1 MNREGSSTTSSERR
15 DARKFL
21 SRLLLFAL
29 PLLLYPLFIYVVDP
43 FNFLN
48 PHSPVSDEA
57 KLLTAARLNPFIW
70 KMNMFLKKPVANILL
85 GDSTVVTLRAEKIQE
100 LTGEEYFNFAYSGGT
115 FKEAVQTFWFAA
127 QAVPLRKVYFG
138 INLIHYNDAAYE
150 DRTESFIRIE
160 RFPVNYFFDR
170 TVLQSA
176 IYATYTELTHSDPAI
191 GVPRIDRETG
201 WRETLRS
208 NANTYRDFSYP
219 VKFRQELLKIVE
231 YCREHA
237 IEIFFLI
244 LPSHV
249 DLQHLAKD
257 FKLEEAR
264 HQIISELSE
273 MAPVY
278 DFDYENEITTN
289 KDNFKDP
296 IHFTDQVGDQVVQE
310 IWSGKLEHARKYP

>member
-1 MNREGSSTTSSERR
+1 MNRSDSSTSSSERR
-15 DARKFL
+15 DARKFF

-29 PLLLYPLFIYVVDP
+29 PLLLYPLFIFVVDP

-57 KLLTAARLNPFIW
+57 KLLTAAKLNPFIW
-70 KMNMFLKKPVANILL
+70 KMNMFMKKPVANILL
-85 GDSTVVTLRAEKIQE
+85 GDSTVGTLRTQKIQE
-100 LTGEEYFNFAYSGGT
+100 LTGEDYFNFAYNGGT
-115 FKEAVQTFWFAA
+115 FKEAVNTFWFAA
-127 QAVPLRKVYFG
+127 QSAQLRKVYIG

-150 DRTESFIRIE
+150 DRTESFVRIE
-160 RFPVNYFFDR
+160 RFPVTYFFDR

-176 IYATYTELTHSDPAI
+176 LYATYTELTHSDPAI

-208 NANTYRDFSYP
+208 NANAYRDFSYP
-219 VKFRQELLKIVE
+219 VRFRQELLKIVQ

-244 LPSHV
+244 LPSHA
-249 DLQHLAKD
+249 DLQHLVKD
-257 FKLEEAR
+257 FKLEDA
-264 HQIISELSE
+264 HDQIIRELSA

-278 DFDYENEITTN
+278 DFDYETEITTN

-296 IHFTDQVGDQVVQE
+296 IHFTDQVGDLLVNE
-310 IWSGKLEHARKYP
+310 IWSGHLEHGRKYP